1 MASTETRP
9 SFRLPWSSGAGESD
23 ERSNSPAEPAEPSE
37 DAAEASMESGDMHDS
52 EETQTPDMIETAPPA
67 STRAQSEQP
76 GAAPARR
83 ATKFMAELSHAM
95 QAAAEHARNETMERF
110 QAEAKAVV
118 EEILASATTEV
129 ADLRRKADDDVAA
142 IRDWSKA
149 EIARIRE
156 ETEARVVARKAGL
169 DSEMEG
175 HAATVE
181 ARAERVTAVVAAFE
195 TEMGAFFDRLNG
207 EEDPTRIATMAE
219 TMPEPPSLE
228 DVVASIVATS
238 TTTASDSPA
247 WSEPAPGSSP
257 EPEPE
262 REPDQDQAAPV
273 AETEIDF
280 AAAEAE
286 ALSFDGDPAALGEDE
301 ETEAKAEGADGATE
315 PVSAEPITDLDGAPL
330 SVDGQTS
337 TRVVVAGLIS
347 VASIANFKRSL
358 ARISGVWSIAVSSGP
373 DGEFVFTVGHDA
385 GFQLGNEIVS
395 MPGFESQI
403 TGESDGEIQ
412 VSATDRDAIS

>member
-9 SFRLPWSSGAGESD
+9 SFRLPWSTAAGESA
-23 ERSNSPAEPAEPSE
+23 ERSEPPAEPSE
-37 DAAEASMESGDMHDS
+37 PTAEPAEASVEGGDMHDS
-52 EETQTPDMIETAPPA
+52 EETQTPDMIETAAPA
-67 STRAQSEQP
+67 PTPVHSEQP

-118 EEILASATTEV
+118 EEIHANATTEV

-142 IRDWSKA
+142 IREWSKA
-149 EIARIRE
+149 EIARVRE
-156 ETEARVVARKAGL
+156 ETEARVAARKTGL
-169 DSEMEG
+169 DSEMEA

-195 TEMGAFFDRLNG
+195 TEMSAFFERLNA

-219 TMPEPPSLE
+219 TMPDPPSLE
-228 DVVASIVATS
+228 EVAASIVAAS
-238 TTTASDSPA
+238 TAASPA
-247 WSEPAPGSSP
+247 PIASPEPVAEPAP
-257 EPEPE
+257 EPELTSEQVVAPLPE
-262 REPDQDQAAPV
+262 A
-273 AETEIDF
+273 EIDF

-286 ALSFDGDPAALGEDE
+286 ALSFDGDLGALGEDDE
-301 ETEAKAEGADGATE
+301 AETLAEATDHPADAA
-315 PVSAEPITDLDGAPL
+315 SAEPLTDLDGAPL

-385 GFQLGNEIVS
+385 GFQLANEIVS
-395 MPGFESQI
+395 MSGFESKI
-403 TGESDGEIQ
+403 TGESDGEIL
-412 VSATDRDAIS
+412 VSAKDRDAAS

>member
-9 SFRLPWSSGAGESD
+9 SFRLPWSAGPAESD
-23 ERSNSPAEPAEPSE
+23 EHSETPAEPSE
-37 DAAEASMESGDMHDS
+37 RPVEASMESGDMHDS
-52 EETQTPDMIETAPPA
+52 EEPQTPDMIETAAPA
-67 STRAQSEQP
+67 ATPSMSQLP
-76 GAAPARR
+76 GAMPPRR

-118 EEILASATTEV
+118 EEIHANATTEV

-142 IRDWSKA
+142 IREWSKA

-156 ETEARVVARKAGL
+156 ETEARVAARKTGL
-169 DSEMEG
+169 DSEMEA

-181 ARAERVTAVVAAFE
+181 ARAERVAAVVAAFE
-195 TEMGAFFDRLNG
+195 AEMGGFFDRLNA

-219 TMPEPPSLE
+219 TMPDPPSLE
-228 DVVASIVATS
+228 AVAA
-238 TTTASDSPA
+238 TTATPTP
-247 WSEPAPGSSP
+247 PAPTASWPGALP
-257 EPEPE
+257 EPPGEPEPE
-262 REPDQDQAAPV
+262 SESEPAATTDV
-273 AETEIDF
+273 DF

-286 ALSFDGDPAALGEDE
+286 ALSFDGDLAALGDEDDVE
-301 ETEAKAEGADGATE
+301 ARPAAESPESTEVSGVESVAEFTAT
-315 PVSAEPITDLDGAPL
+315 PAAQV
-330 SVDGQTS
+330 S

-358 ARISGVWSIAVSSGP
+358 ARVPGVWSIGVSSGP
-373 DGEFVFTVGHDA
+373 SGEFVFSVSHDE
-385 GFQLGNEIVS
+385 GLGLPREIEAMS
-395 MPGFESQI
+395 AFESQI

-412 VSATDRDAIS
+412 VSARDRDAVD

>member
-9 SFRLPWSSGAGESD
+9 SFRLPWSAGPAESD
-23 ERSNSPAEPAEPSE
+23 EHGDTSAEPSE
-37 DAAEASMESGDMHDS
+37 VPVEASIESRDMHDS
-52 EETQTPDMIETAPPA
+52 EDTQAPDMIETSSPATTAPI
-67 STRAQSEQP
+67 SELS
-76 GAAPARR
+76 ATPARR

-118 EEILASATTEV
+118 EEVHANATTEV
-129 ADLRRKADDDVAA
+129 ADLHRKADDDVAA

-156 ETEARVVARKAGL
+156 ETEARVVARKTGL
-169 DSEMEG
+169 DAEMEA

-195 TEMGAFFDRLNG
+195 AEMGAFFDRLNA

-219 TMPEPPSLE
+219 TMPDPPSLE
-228 DVVASIVATS
+228 EVAASIVSGAGPVSPTPLE
-238 TTTASDSPA
+238 TLAS
-247 WSEPAPGSSP
+247 AP
-257 EPEPE
+257 E
-262 REPDQDQAAPV
+262 QDLDVPV
-273 AETEIDF
+273 AESQIDF

-286 ALSFDGDPAALGEDE
+286 ALSFDGDLGGLAEDE
-301 ETEAKAEGADGATE
+301 DTETPTEASSDGTE
-315 PVSAEPITDLDGAPL
+315 AGPEEPLTDLDGAPL
-330 SVDGQTS
+330 SVGGQTS

-373 DGEFVFTVGHDA
+373 DGEFVFTVGHDS
-385 GFQLGNEIVS
+385 GFQLGKEIVAMS
-395 MPGFESQI
+395 GFESQV

-412 VSATDRDAIS
+412 VSATDRDAAG